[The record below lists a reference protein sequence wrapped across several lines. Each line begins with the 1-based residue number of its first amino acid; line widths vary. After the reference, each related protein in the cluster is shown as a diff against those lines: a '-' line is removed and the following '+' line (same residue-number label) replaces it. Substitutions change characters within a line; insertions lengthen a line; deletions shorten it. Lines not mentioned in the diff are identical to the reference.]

1 MKQLLAFNLD
11 NIKMGNTNQTLGTTY
26 GNGGV
31 SILVSIILKNSL
43 IIASI
48 LLLALLIF
56 GGISLIMNAGNSDA
70 KKTQQGKSAIT
81 SAAIGFAIVLLA
93 YSIIQIIQVITG
105 LNILNSGL

>member
-11 NIKMGNTNQTLGTTY
+11 NIRMGNTNETLGTTY

-31 SILVSIILKNSL
+31 SVLVSIILKNSL
-43 IIASI
+43 ILASI

-56 GGISLIMNAGNSDA
+56 GGISFIMNAGNSDT
-70 KKTQQGKSAIT
+70 KKAQQGKSAIT

-93 YSIIQIIQVITG
+93 YSIIQIIQVVTG